1 MNCYSEQTHIML
13 SRRQCLELVWQAIK
27 YMGRVFHCVGKCP
40 ILVHLYNKDMEGKN
54 ILLIKIGTMEFCF
67 CPLLSGA

>member
-1 MNCYSEQTHIML
+1 M
-13 SRRQCLELVWQAIK
+13 LELAWQAVK
-27 YMGRVFHCVGKCP
+27 YMGRVFHFVGKCP
-40 ILVHLYNKDMEGKN
+40 ILVQLYNNDMEGKN